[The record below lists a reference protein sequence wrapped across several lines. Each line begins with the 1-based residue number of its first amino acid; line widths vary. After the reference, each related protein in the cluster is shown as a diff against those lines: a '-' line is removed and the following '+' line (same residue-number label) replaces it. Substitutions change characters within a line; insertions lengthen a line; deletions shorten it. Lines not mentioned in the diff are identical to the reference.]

1 MLERKQDPGIVQA
14 PIHTT
19 PTTTL
24 LLATVLPLLRN
35 LTRPSQL
42 ALEFLLL
49 RGVRTGMT
57 VFQALQQF
65 SIAAPSLTS
74 DL

>member
-19 PTTTL
+19 PTKTL
-24 LLATVLPLLRN
+24 LLATVLPSLRR
-35 LTRPSQL
+35 LTLPSQL
-42 ALEFLLL
+42 VLELLL
-49 RGVRTGMT
+49 FRGVPTGMT
-57 VFQALQQF
+57 VFQALPQS
-65 SIAAPSLTS
+65 SIAAPSLTV